1 MADAAAT
8 EEPDS
13 APKSMLPTILAWAR
27 EPGIQPTNSFAKFTR
42 RLAIPPL
49 FMMLPARMKR
59 GMASR
64 EKLSTPLFIFCMVMN
79 VIWSQDRLEMAVAM
93 DAITMLTEI
102 GQLRNSRMPN
112 TANRMTVVS
121 PILITHSLLRW

>member
-1 MADAAAT
+1 
-8 EEPDS
+8 
-13 APKSMLPTILAWAR
+13 
-27 EPGIQPTNSFAKFTR
+27 
-42 RLAIPPL
+42 
-49 FMMLPARMKR
+49 
-59 GMASR
+59 MASR

-79 VIWSQDRLEMAVAM
+79 VIWSQDRLEMAVTM